1 MKFLKRNFLWIIY
14 FVFVL
19 LVILNHEGEPVFMS
33 EGPYPL
39 GKYLIWAIYLS
50 FLSYSLYCSS
60 QENFF
65 STLRKLYPLHWARQ
79 IGLDLYLGLMLSLG
93 VIYLNEGSVL
103 VVLIWLIPVLIYAN
117 LAILLYVALNYDSI
131 IAHFLKI

>member
-1 MKFLKRNFLWIIY
+1 MRFLKRNFLWLIY

-19 LVILNHEGEPVFMS
+19 LVILNHKGEHPFIS
-33 EGPYPL
+33 ESAYPL
-39 GKYLIWAIYLS
+39 GKYLIWGVYLS

-79 IGLDLYLGLMLSLG
+79 IGLDLYLGLVLSLSL
-93 VIYLNEGSVL
+93 IYLNEGSIL

-131 IAHFLKI
+131 ISHFL

>member
-1 MKFLKRNFLWIIY
+1 MMRFLKRNFLWLLY

-19 LVILNHEGEPVFMS
+19 IVVVSHNGEHPIIS

-39 GKYLIWAIYLS
+39 GKYIIWGVYLS
-50 FLSYSLYCSS
+50 FLSYSLYCST

-65 STLRKLYPLHWARQ
+65 STLKKLYPLHWARQ
-79 IGLDLYLGLMLSLG
+79 IGLDLYLGLTLSMG
-93 VIYLNEGSVL
+93 VIFLNEGSILLVL
-103 VVLIWLIPVLIYAN
+103 LWLIPVLIYAN

-131 IAHFLKI
+131 LSHFL